1 MQHVLYSILLSMMGP
16 HAQRGDADAVYDDAT
31 SFEFIFI
38 LHLMREIMGITDI
51 LCQALLRQAQDIV
64 NAMDLVSTTKSL
76 IQDFKDNSWN
86 KLLDEVMQF
95 CSKRKIEVPNMDA
108 RY

>member
-1 MQHVLYSILLSMMGP
+1 MTGP

-51 LCQALLRQAQDIV
+51 LCQALLRQTQDIV

-86 KLLDEVMQF
+86 KLLM
-95 CSKRKIEVPNMDA
+95 RL
-108 RY
+108 